1 MRRRTE
7 HLFSEFA
14 HPEVQRL
21 ENSTLEFVEALGQHR
36 DTFLAKVAAKLKVV
50 RCDLPSHIQFFRQD
64 DLSNRVATCC
74 ANPRF
79 RSEKRA
85 LKSMKETIKTTKAL
99 KMSQY
104 AQMTMKVLN
113 SNITSKDFANT

>member
-21 ENSTLEFVEALGQHR
+21 ENSTLELVEALGQHR
-36 DTFLAKVAAKLKVV
+36 DAFLAKVAAKLKVI
-50 RCDLPSHIQFFRQD
+50 SHIQFFRQD

-85 LKSMKETIKTTKAL
+85 LKSKKETIKTTKAL
-99 KMSQY
+99 
-104 AQMTMKVLN
+104 
-113 SNITSKDFANT
+113 

>member
-1 MRRRTE
+1 MI
-7 HLFSEFA
+7 
-14 HPEVQRL
+14 
-21 ENSTLEFVEALGQHR
+21 
-36 DTFLAKVAAKLKVV
+36 
-50 RCDLPSHIQFFRQD
+50 SHIQFFRQD

-99 KMSQY
+99 MMSQY

-113 SNITSKDFANT
+113 SNITSKTLRIPDTALRHSDLSWRGLGSSALEHPSPP